1 MGGAKSQTVKTGPID
16 VSQARV
22 KGSRSEIYVFQMVF
36 RVPRPWGAEQKTIL
50 GVEGGGKT
58 NNIKTHLKICL
69 IRAPGVKH
77 MISM

>member
-50 GVEGGGKT
+50 EGEGGGAKPT
-58 NNIKTHLKICL
+58 TSKHILKY
-69 IRAPGVKH
+69 V
-77 MISM
+77 